1 MNQEAATFPEWRPEE
16 ADTGTRRRVLSIEE
30 LRTRLG
36 FAGAERPEAREAP
49 AMEGARPRI
58 VLRREALAG

>member
-1 MNQEAATFPEWRPEE
+1 MNQEVATFQEWRPEE

-36 FAGAERPEAREAP
+36 LAGVERPVARTAP
-49 AMEGARPRI
+49 IEEGARPRI